1 MSDSFRFTYNK
12 DVEETLFSGP
22 AIRQVLDRAAFT
34 IVGHAIPHVG
44 VDTGALVNSLGHRIE
59 TVGGVAEAII
69 GSGTAAG
76 VQPIWYAAPHM
87 AGRTDPNVPAPRNV
101 RPRPRRDHPTKQAPT
116 TPFKKAMEE
125 LDIDYTVRPGG
136 FEA

>member
-1 MSDSFRFTYNK
+1 MSDAFQFTYNK
-12 DVEETLFSGP
+12 DAENAIFSGP

-59 TVGGVAEAII
+59 TVDGVAEAII
-69 GSGTAAG
+69 GSGTGAG

-87 AGRTDPNVPAPRNV
+87 AGRTDPNVPAPRDV
-101 RPRPRRDHPTKQAPT
+101 RPRPKREHPTKKAPT
-116 TPFKKAMEE
+116 LPFKKAMDE
-125 LDIDYTVRPGG
+125 LGIDYTVSPGG
-136 FEA
+136 FES